1 MLKESIQND
10 DKKERRK
17 NSEGIFE
24 LIGRKQINSA
34 MAKNEKRQ
42 KPQTTI
48 HRTHYRKLNTLQK
61 TNLINLEYD

>member
-10 DKKERRK
+10 DKKERQK
-17 NSEGIFE
+17 NSEKGIFE

-42 KPQTTI
+42 KPPNNYT
-48 HRTHYRKLNTLQK
+48 
-61 TNLINLEYD
+61 